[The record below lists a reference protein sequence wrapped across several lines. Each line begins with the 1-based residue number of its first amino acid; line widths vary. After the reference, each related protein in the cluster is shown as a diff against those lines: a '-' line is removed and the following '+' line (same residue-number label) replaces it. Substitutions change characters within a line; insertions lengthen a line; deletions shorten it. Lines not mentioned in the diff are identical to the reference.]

1 MCHIPLR
8 AHVNRA
14 KKTQNGQKSD
24 YFPFKLQFQIKKLAR
39 AAEKSLEYRSTHNK
53 FEKKKSFEIWLTA
66 YYCIRYALQVIH

>member
-14 KKTQNGQKSD
+14 KKTQSGQKSD

-39 AAEKSLEYRSTHNK
+39 AVEKSLEYRSTHNK
-53 FEKKKSFEIWLTA
+53 FEKKKNNAF
-66 YYCIRYALQVIH
+66 